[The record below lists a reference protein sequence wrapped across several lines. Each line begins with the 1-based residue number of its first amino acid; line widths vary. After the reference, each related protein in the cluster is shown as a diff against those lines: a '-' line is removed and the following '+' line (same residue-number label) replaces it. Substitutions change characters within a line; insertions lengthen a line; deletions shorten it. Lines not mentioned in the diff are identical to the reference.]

1 MNTYKLFLSLALFL
15 SFASIGFAEPTAA
28 EPEALVLLA
37 ASDFPDTT
45 KGEVPYKLPKKGNV
59 LSINA
64 ANPAYR
70 DKFARAE
77 KVYAGKTGTF
87 DVTIVTLTEFDGEC
101 IYRLL
106 IDGKLVAKF
115 TNPRVGK
122 KGDFKEHRHTWKG
135 VKLKAGSKLAIESN
149 TASNDL
155 IPEGD
160 GFAWARGRWS
170 ELHLSPAKTK
180 SVSAE

>member
-1 MNTYKLFLSLALFL
+1 MKQLTHTVLAVALLS
-15 SFASIGFAEPTAA
+15 SPGFMLEAVPKSEGSVSGQVFVAA
-28 EPEALVLLA
+28 V
-37 ASDFPDTT
+37 DFPIID
-45 KGEVPYKLPKKGNV
+45 KGAVPYTKPKKGKV

-77 KVYAGKTGTF
+77 MVYQGASGTY
-87 DVTIVTLTEFDGEC
+87 DITIVTLTEFDGEC
-101 IYRLL
+101 TYRLL
-106 IDGKLVAKF
+106 IDGKPIRSF
-115 TNPRVGK
+115 TNPRVDK
-122 KGDFKEHRHTWKG
+122 SGDFKSHTHTWKAVPIIQG
-135 VKLKAGSKLAIESN
+135 VKLAIESN

-170 ELHLSPAKTK
+170 ELHFAKTK
-180 SVSAE
+180 ATD